1 MNKQLTTRIADLE
14 GICWKH
20 ADDARSSQ
28 QQLYSATTAHQEEC
42 EELKQVH
49 IAAIDKLK
57 EQISDVQKLLDVTV
71 EDRDRKLTVC
81 EETQGQLQRTIDNLK
96 RSIEQH
102 DEELSQVESDAAAK
116 INEKR
121 AIISELEDKLESR
134 DELIAELQAKL
145 PTHTS
150 AARDDAERLRSSI
163 YAELSDKIN
172 EEYQARFETLWEA
185 KAHDVNRQIDAQ
197 WEAKEQQFINGPRKE
212 LLELIEALRNEMGT
226 LQEAK
231 DTAESENRHLVGEL
245 LPSLRSHIIHQD
257 SLLHKQK
264 SDADAEIS
272 RLKNQWARLQAV
284 IAQSSSTP
292 PVLIDTDTL

>member
-1 MNKQLTTRIADLE
+1 
-14 GICWKH
+14 
-20 ADDARSSQ
+20 
-28 QQLYSATTAHQEEC
+28 
-42 EELKQVH
+42 
-49 IAAIDKLK
+49 
-57 EQISDVQKLLDVTV
+57 VQKLLDVTV